1 MAVVL
6 TPGAQAADPAGAG
19 RVVDPI
25 LLEVV
30 NQRLQSITD
39 EMETVLCR
47 SAFSSLIKEALDAS
61 AGLYDKHGDTLAQ
74 AAALPGHLGS
84 LVPAV
89 KRVLRSFPVDTMSPG
104 DVYCFNEPYEGGTH
118 LPDFTIVMPG
128 DRMWTNVSSDA
139 FTVPLSPPSESTPV
153 TDATLCASDE
163 AVSV

>member
-74 AAALPGHLGS
+74 AAIVAAVRLDAQEAPQREIDKDKLREQDERLALEKARLLNKPNFR
-84 LVPAV
+84 P
-89 KRVLRSFPVDTMSPG
+89 
-104 DVYCFNEPYEGGTH
+104 
-118 LPDFTIVMPG
+118 
-128 DRMWTNVSSDA
+128 
-139 FTVPLSPPSESTPV
+139 
-153 TDATLCASDE
+153 
-163 AVSV
+163 

>member
-6 TPGAQAADPAGAG
+6 TPGARAADPAGAG
-19 RVVDPI
+19 RAVDAI

-74 AAALPGHLGS
+74 AAALPGHLLS
-84 LVPAV
+84 
-89 KRVLRSFPVDTMSPG
+89 
-104 DVYCFNEPYEGGTH
+104 DVWVNERG
-118 LPDFTIVMPG
+118 
-128 DRMWTNVSSDA
+128 
-139 FTVPLSPPSESTPV
+139 
-153 TDATLCASDE
+153 
-163 AVSV
+163 